1 MRDYLKVAGQLCEYA
16 WMLLPAPGLYCL
28 VLLTTHS
35 GVAAKIALI
44 IGLVVCCLR
53 LFTNRTYEGGYEE
66 GYKDGKSDEVARV
79 KSLFR
84 RRR

>member
-16 WMLLPAPGLYCL
+16 WMFLPAPGLYYL

-35 GVAAKIALI
+35 RVAAEIALV
-44 IGLVVCCLR
+44 IGLVVCCFR
-53 LFTNRTYEGGYEE
+53 LLTSRTYEGGYEE